1 MGKIKVYFMEIIDLN
16 GGKHQI
22 KSTDYQKIW
31 DFVKRNKGSIR
42 NVYSG
47 DKLVSENRL
56 KELQKEENF
65 K

>member
-1 MGKIKVYFMEIIDLN
+1 MEITDMY
-16 GGKHQI
+16 GQKHQI
-22 KSTDYQKIW
+22 KSTDYEKIW

>member
-1 MGKIKVYFMEIIDLN
+1 MKRIKIYFLEIVDLN
-16 GGKHQI
+16 DGVHQI
-22 KSTDYQKIW
+22 KADDYNKIW
-31 DFVKRNKGSIR
+31 DFVKRNKGSIK

>member
-1 MGKIKVYFMEIIDLN
+1 MSRIRVYFMEIVDLN
-16 GGKHQI
+16 YGVHQI
-22 KSTDYQKIW
+22 KSDDYNKIW